1 MVHRSSASL
10 VSAPPCVTLWCV
22 CAAAACPDKSPCLM
36 VVASD
41 GLQRPFMLVLS
52 ASLPV
57 AMQGSSGELV
67 PVFNIICFA

>member
-10 VSAPPCVTLWCV
+10 VSAPPCVTLWCD

-41 GLQRPFMLVLS
+41 GLQRPCSFLH
-52 ASLPV
+52 
-57 AMQGSSGELV
+57 
-67 PVFNIICFA
+67 